1 MLLNVIAGRRNTD
14 RQAVA
19 DFIIVINGVNG
30 LEFEV
35 SGLDAESEETALEF
49 CELLLVSLG
58 SLTFCLSAF
67 CLSDAVDLLH
77 IAVVSLFEI
86 GGAYI
91 LRGLDVLATT
101 LQHFDIVKPHSNVL
115 ELVSVALGYLD
126 GVPIGVDV
134 SLVGGSET

>member
-86 GGAYI
+86 GGADVFW
-91 LRGLDVLATT
+91 GLYVLTTT
-101 LQHFDIVKPHSNVL
+101 LQHLDVVHPNLRVL
-115 ELVSVALGYLD
+115 DLVAVAGGYLD
-126 GVPIGVDV
+126 GAPIGVDV
-134 SLVGGSET
+134 RLVSWSCT